1 MRAHL
6 RLELLPVEAVQSV
19 ESNHVNLVDQVS
31 IVMVAHRAAEDVHL
45 GARGEKNGTA
55 QIVLIEGILHVGET
69 VEELGRTLVVSDV
82 HNLVSVANVRVF
94 NILLNGVLDR
104 LEHGWHILGA
114 HLGEGPVPELL
125 GVKLVVV
132 FRVAHAVV
140 GATVVSEP
148 DVVAG
153 LV

>member
-82 HNLVSVANVRVF
+82 HNLVSVANVWVFHILLDRVF
-94 NILLNGVLDR
+94 NR
-104 LEHGWHILGA
+104 LEHGRYVLGA
-114 HLGEGPVPELL
+114 HLGERPIPELL
-125 GVKLVVV
+125 GVELMIVMS
-132 FRVAHAVV
+132 VA
-140 GATVVSEP
+140 
-148 DVVAG
+148 
-153 LV
+153 